1 METSA
6 RVPEV
11 VAWIGL
17 DWADQSHAIRLAAAG
32 CEGRESFTVEQKPA
46 ALHAWVGQLRA
57 RFPQGKIAVALEQ
70 SRGAVIYA
78 LMNYDFLLL
87 YPIPPKTLARYREA
101 FATSGAKSDPT
112 DADLLLELV
121 RTHADRRRV
130 WQPDDALTRQL
141 RLLVEHR
148 RKTVADRTRLTNRLT
163 ALLKTYFPQALEW
176 AGDLRQP
183 AAGEFLPAWPTL
195 EAVQR
200 ARRAQLKSFYHRH
213 RRLSTEERQD
223 LFRQIDQAQPL
234 TRDSALVEAS
244 ALMAQGLA
252 EQLSAAIAVIA
263 RREPEM
269 EKLFGPHP
277 DHDLFSG
284 LPGAGE
290 ALAPRLAT
298 AFGSD
303 RDRSQSAEDVLKFS
317 GVAPVTEKS
326 GKTQWVH
333 WRMACPQFVRQSFH
347 EFAAASCKNS
357 PWARAYYQQQRKG
370 GADHHAAVRSLA
382 YKWIRILYRCWKDR
396 TPYDE
401 QLYLQSLKRH
411 RSPLWLAVMSVM
423 SSAREAHG

>member
-1 METSA
+1 
-6 RVPEV
+6 V

-17 DWADQSHAIRLAAAG
+17 DWADQRHEIRLAAAG
-32 CEGRESFTVEQKPA
+32 SAATESFTVEQKPA

-57 RFPQGKIAVALEQ
+57 RFRQGKIALALEQ

-121 RTHADRRRV
+121 HTHADRLRA

-148 RKTVADRTRLTNRLT
+148 RKTVADRTRLSNRLT
-163 ALLKTYFPQALEW
+163 GLLKTHFPQAREW
-176 AGDLRQP
+176 ARDLRQP
-183 AAGEFLPAWPTL
+183 AAEEFLRAWPTL
-195 EAVQR
+195 EAVQGASR
-200 ARRAQLKSFYHRH
+200 AELQRFYDRH
-213 RRLSTEERQD
+213 RRLSTPERED
-223 LFRQIDQAQPL
+223 LFGQINQAQPL
-234 TRDSALVEAS
+234 TRDQALVQAS

-252 EQLSAAIAVIA
+252 EQTHTVIAVIG
-263 RREPEM
+263 RLESELER
-269 EKLFGPHP
+269 LFAQHP
-277 DHDLFSG
+277 DHDLFDS

-303 RDRSQSAEDVLKFS
+303 RDRYESPEDIQKFS
-317 GVAPVTEKS
+317 GIAPVTEKS
-326 GKTQWVH
+326 GKTKWVH
-333 WRMACPQFVRQSFH
+333 WRMACPKFVRQTFH
-347 EFAAASCKNS
+347 EFAAASCKKS
-357 PWARAYYQQQRKG
+357 LWARACYEQQRKR

-401 QLYLQSLKRH
+401 QVYLKSLKRH
-411 RSPLWLAVMSVM
+411 RSPRWLAVMSL
-423 SSAREAHG
+423 STQEAHG

>member
-17 DWADQSHAIRLAAAG
+17 DWADQRHEIRLAAGSAG
-32 CEGRESFTVEQKPA
+32 TESFSVEQKPE
-46 ALHAWVGQLRA
+46 ALHAWVGELRA
-57 RFPQGKIAVALEQ
+57 RFREGKIAVALEQ

-101 FATSGAKSDPT
+101 FAPSGAKSDPR
-112 DADLLLELV
+112 DADLLLDLV
-121 RTHADRRRV
+121 RTHPDRLRAWR
-130 WQPDDALTRQL
+130 PDDALTRQL

-176 AGDLRQP
+176 AGDLRSP
-183 AAGEFLPAWPTL
+183 AAGEFLRAWPTL

-200 ARRAQLKSFYHRH
+200 TRRAKLRRFYERH
-213 RRLSTEERQD
+213 RRLSSEEREE

-234 TRDSALVEAS
+234 TRDRALVEAS
-244 ALMAQGLA
+244 TLMVQGVV
-252 EQLSAAIAVIA
+252 EQLSAVIAVIA
-263 RREPEM
+263 RLESELKR
-269 EKLFGPHP
+269 LFGQHP
-277 DHDLFSG
+277 DHDLFDG
-284 LPGAGE
+284 LPGAAE
-290 ALAPRLAT
+290 ALAPRLVT

-303 RDRSQSAEDVLKFS
+303 RDRYESAEDVQKFS
-317 GVAPVTEKS
+317 GIAPVTESS
-326 GKTQWVH
+326 GQRHWVH
-333 WRMACPQFVRQSFH
+333 WRLACPKFLRQTFH
-347 EFAAASCKNS
+347 EFANASRQQS
-357 PWARAYYQQQRKG
+357 LWARAYYAQQRPR

-401 QLYLQSLKRH
+401 RVYLKSLQRR
-411 RSPLWLAVMSVM
+411 RSSLWLAAMSL
-423 SSAREAHG
+423 SAQETHT

>member
-1 METSA
+1 METPT

-17 DWADQSHAIRLAAAG
+17 DWADQRHEIRLAAAG
-32 CEGRESFTVEQKPA
+32 STRTESFSVEQKPA
-46 ALHAWVGQLRA
+46 ALHAWVGELRA
-57 RFPQGKIAVALEQ
+57 RFRQGKIALALEQ

-101 FATSGAKSDPT
+101 FAPSGAKSDPT

-121 RTHADRRRV
+121 RTHADRLRA

-176 AGDLRQP
+176 VGDLRQP
-183 AAGEFLPAWPTL
+183 AAGEFLRAWPSL
-195 EAVQR
+195 EAVQQ
-200 ARRAQLKSFYHRH
+200 ARRSKLRRFYERE
-213 RRLSTEERQD
+213 RRLSAQERED
-223 LFRQIDQAQPL
+223 LFHQIDQAQPL
-234 TRDSALVEAS
+234 TRDPALVQAS

-252 EQLSAAIAVIA
+252 EQLLAVIAVIA
-263 RREPEM
+263 QLESEL
-269 EKLFGPHP
+269 EKLFAQHP
-277 DHDLFSG
+277 DHNLFDG

-298 AFGSD
+298 AFGAE
-303 RDRSQSAEDVLKFS
+303 RDRYQSADEVQKFS

-326 GKTQWVH
+326 GKTKWVH
-333 WRMACPQFVRQSFH
+333 WRMACPKFVRQTFH
-347 EFAAASCKNS
+347 EFAASSCQKS
-357 PWARAYYQQQRKG
+357 LWARAYYEQQRKD
-370 GADHHAAVRSLA
+370 GANHHAAVRSLA

-401 QLYLQSLKRH
+401 QVYLKSLQRH
-411 RSPLWLAVMSVM
+411 RSRLWLAAISL
-423 SSAREAHG
+423 SIQEAHG